1 MPEVRNK
8 PNSQSRSSSQGR
20 TSSHICTQIPDP
32 RFPVGLEDQ
41 APMSRRAV
49 AVIRPALFIISPS
62 VPYPPV
68 WHRASCPLPGPYM
81 NNGQHRP
88 AIPHNCLK
96 LWLFQPIDVMKFF
109 KVV

>member
-8 PNSQSRSSSQGR
+8 TNSQSRSSSQGR

-62 VPYPPV
+62 VPCHPV
-68 WHRASCPLPGPYM
+68 WHRASRPLLGTYQAYTLREADL
-81 NNGQHRP
+81 NEAAGRR
-88 AIPHNCLK
+88 ALRATGE
-96 LWLFQPIDVMKFF
+96 L
-109 KVV
+109 